1 MDLQG
6 CRRVGRGYE
15 FLPVEDSDG
24 ISCAALGRAQRVGV
38 LRRGSVAYMA
48 KLSDLRF
55 AKHAKCEALGTD
67 LKREL
72 VIDVI
77 NYQIHHGLGNGLATF
92 TASTI

>member
-1 MDLQG
+1 MSSSPLRTLTG
-6 CRRVGRGYE
+6 SRA
-15 FLPVEDSDG
+15 LPL
-24 ISCAALGRAQRVGV
+24 AV
-38 LRRGSVAYMA
+38 LTLAGAVLHTWPNYQIFI
-48 KLSDLRF
+48 LP
-55 AKHAKCEALGTD
+55 KHAKCEALGTD

>member
-24 ISCAALGRAQRVGV
+24 ISCAALGRAYFG
-38 LRRGSVAYMA
+38 RGSVAYTA

-55 AKHAKCEALGTD
+55 AKHAKCEA
-67 LKREL
+67 KREL
-72 VIDVI
+72 AINVI
-77 NYQIHHGLGNGLATF
+77 NYQMHHGLGNGLATF
-92 TASTI
+92 TSTI